1 VPSDVRA
8 NNALAKRIEQRLGI
22 GWTLLKS
29 GIMRQHSFIESA
41 PADGATL
48 RPARRALPPSGLRPF
63 WAHDARRTLR
73 EFVEARRGYKDYIG
87 LKGALDAWFDEVKK
101 ARWSS
106 AADIRRSHATASI
119 VSADRVVFNIKG
131 NDYRLVVAI
140 DFEKSIVWIKWIGT
154 HKDYDKINVKEV
166 QHGR

>member
-1 VPSDVRA
+1 MSPM
-8 NNALAKRIEQRLGI
+8 RII
-22 GWTLLKS
+22 
-29 GIMRQHSFIESA
+29 
-41 PADGATL
+41 
-48 RPARRALPPSGLRPF
+48 
-63 WAHDARRTLR
+63 ARRTLR
-73 EFVEARRGYKDYIG
+73 EFVEARRGYKDYTG
-87 LKGALDAWFDEVKK
+87 LKGALDVWFDEVKK
-101 ARWSS
+101 VRWSS

-154 HKDYDKINVKEV
+154 HNDYDKINVKEV